1 MEPLSSNN
9 GPIRSRKNRIHS
21 RRPYERTGTASTSV
35 ASTTNSNNIWLYINN
50 MFGHLNNYFSNWLKR
65 LTTTTTATTLEETT
79 GLQRT
84 ITSPVSSKISTT
96 FGLNQGNNKINPFW
110 YKNFAQLRDQN
121 PKSNSSL
128 FISSSSHVQNSVS
141 KNNSLQLD
149 SSKQKVDGNV
159 VIEKPTISLPTPLPS
174 LTTFDKLLNNSNK
187 VDNKQI
193 QNQPK
198 LSTTTMPSNEASTT
212 ASDEKSKSSNT
223 PLLNSL
229 PFSTT
234 TTDYIKSKVVGSNPD
249 SMDIDMGSATTITSH
264 TTTVT
269 DPAVASSITTPS
281 VTNQKINTAIT
292 HTTKPWA
299 SSPNLSSNPSTPQ
312 TTPQTFGNN
321 SLFDFFP
328 QNTRNILINPKTG
341 FVQKNPNESSMQF
354 GSNGFDSGNSFGGVS
369 GNGSARPVQNRPYAR
384 PVSKRRNMRK

>member
-21 RRPYERTGTASTSV
+21 RRPYERIGTV
-35 ASTTNSNNIWLYINN
+35 ASTTNSNNIWL
-50 MFGHLNNYFSNWLKR
+50 S
-65 LTTTTTATTLEETT
+65 EV
-79 GLQRT
+79 
-84 ITSPVSSKISTT
+84 TSPVSSKISST

-128 FISSSSHVQNSVS
+128 LESISSSLIKSTHLTSSTSQINKKISIPT
-141 KNNSLQLD
+141 LD
-149 SSKQKVDGNV
+149 
-159 VIEKPTISLPTPLPS
+159 
-174 LTTFDKLLNNSNK
+174 FNK
-187 VDNKQI
+187 TQE
-193 QNQPK
+193 PK

-229 PFSTT
+229 PFFTT
-234 TTDYIKSKVVGSNPD
+234 TTDYIKSKVVGDNFSNPD

-299 SSPNLSSNPSTPQ
+299 SLPNLSSNPSTPQ

-321 SLFDFFP
+321 SLFGHQSIRKRPGDFFP
-328 QNTRNILINPKTG
+328 QNTRNILINPKTD
-341 FVQKNPNESSMQF
+341 FVRKNPNESSMQF

-369 GNGSARPVQNRPYAR
+369 GNGSGASFNFSVNVPRTSPPGGLANNTIFTRPVQNRPYAR

>member
-128 FISSSSHVQNSVS
+128 LESISSSLIKSTHLTSSTSHLNKKISTPT
-141 KNNSLQLD
+141 LD
-149 SSKQKVDGNV
+149 
-159 VIEKPTISLPTPLPS
+159 
-174 LTTFDKLLNNSNK
+174 FNK
-187 VDNKQI
+187 TQE
-193 QNQPK
+193 PK

-321 SLFDFFP
+321 SLFGHQSIRKRSGDFFP

-369 GNGSARPVQNRPYAR
+369 GNGSGASFNFSVNVPRTSPP
-384 PVSKRRNMRK
+384 